1 MFYFYTHWKRQ
12 KTKGLL
18 TFSRGT
24 GIRQVSKS
32 LDIVSIVHIQHIN
45 LVFALYTEAHLG
57 PFETCMMGIFCSNF
71 FRRKVSA

>member
-1 MFYFYTHWKRQ
+1 MFYFYTLWKRQ

-24 GIRQVSKS
+24 EIRQVSKS
-32 LDIVSIVHIQHIN
+32 LDIVHIQHIN
-45 LVFALYTEAHLG
+45 LVFALYTEADLG